1 MQRLRKKIL
10 RFNNNTFM
18 TKALKKVIIH
28 RNFNNTYKFL
38 AIKSKRIYVY
48 IFFRKLNKYFQKLH
62 VKHLLDNEK
71 FVDIHFSNLIKI

>member
-1 MQRLRKKIL
+1 MY
-10 RFNNNTFM
+10 
-18 TKALKKVIIH
+18 IINIELM
-28 RNFNNTYKFL
+28 RTRL

-62 VKHLLDNEK
+62 VKHLLNNEK

>member
-1 MQRLRKKIL
+1 MRTR
-10 RFNNNTFM
+10 
-18 TKALKKVIIH
+18 
-28 RNFNNTYKFL
+28 L

>member
-1 MQRLRKKIL
+1 MY
-10 RFNNNTFM
+10 
-18 TKALKKVIIH
+18 IINIELM
-28 RNFNNTYKFL
+28 RTRL